1 MPSHLKGPCSQG
13 NIREILIT
21 TTRQNYSPNMTRPK
35 STTSQQLWS
44 ITQFFSA
51 FSKENIFQMVLVR
64 NRIYTQVRKRE
75 GGGVYI
81 MYQIEKPNKIPSKY
95 LSFSFIPSLHA
106 SQCLF
111 LFPSFSPSFYLAL
124 PMSKTC
130 IVHQPYVVILI

>member
-1 MPSHLKGPCSQG
+1 MPSQLKGPCSQG

-64 NRIYTQVRKRE
+64 NIEFTLRLERERGGEFISCTRQKNPIKFQVN
-75 GGGVYI
+75 I
-81 MYQIEKPNKIPSKY
+81 FLS
-95 LSFSFIPSLHA
+95 LSFHHSMHHSVFSFFLPSLLA
-106 SQCLF
+106 STLPCLC
-111 LFPSFSPSFYLAL
+111 LKLAL
-124 PMSKTC
+124 FTSHMW
-130 IVHQPYVVILI
+130 LF